1 MDDALLHVEN
11 IDTYYQQS
19 HILQGLSLSV
29 PRSGVVSLLGRNG
42 AGKSTTLRSIMG
54 IVPPRR
60 GSIRFQGEEI
70 AGLPPYRIARRG
82 IAFVPETRGIFPS
95 LSVSENL
102 TLADNGARGD
112 GAWTLERVFELFPQL
127 YERRGAGGTMLS
139 GGEQQML
146 SIARALLMDPQLL
159 ILDEPTEGL
168 APVIIERISQQ
179 LAELKAAGVTMLL
192 VEQNYAFAVSLADE
206 VYILGKGQV
215 RWHGSADAL
224 DEAETIKQTW
234 LGV

>member
-1 MDDALLHVEN
+1 MSNDLLQVEN

-19 HILQGLSLSV
+19 HILQGLSLRV
-29 PRSGVVSLLGRNG
+29 PQNGVVSLLGRNG

-60 GSIRFQGEEI
+60 GSITFQGENI

-95 LSVSENL
+95 LTVNENL
-102 TLADNGARGD
+102 TLANNRTRRDS
-112 GAWTLERVFELFPQL
+112 AWSLARVFDLFPQL

-159 ILDEPTEGL
+159 VLDEPTEGL
-168 APVIIERISQQ
+168 APVIIEKIALQ
-179 LAELKAAGVTMLL
+179 LAELKSAGMTMLL
-192 VEQNYAFAVSLADE
+192 VEQNYAFAASLADQ

-215 RWHGSADAL
+215 RWHGTADQL
-224 DEAETIKQTW
+224 HGAETIKQTW